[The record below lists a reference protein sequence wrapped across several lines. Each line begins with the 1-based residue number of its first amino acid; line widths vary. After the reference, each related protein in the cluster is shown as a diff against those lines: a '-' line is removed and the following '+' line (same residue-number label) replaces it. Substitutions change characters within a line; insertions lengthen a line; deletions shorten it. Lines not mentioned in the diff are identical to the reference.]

1 MRKARR
7 TRLNKKDCD
16 KTKTSKTE
24 RKSTGQNEGEQDITR
39 KTETKQEY
47 WGIAKKNE
55 TQESTKIKTI
65 KGETQRERTAHTH
78 TRPRKGQKEKD
89 QAKMISN

>member
-39 KTETKQEY
+39 KTETKQEIM
-47 WGIAKKNE
+47 GHGEKERDARINKNKTINEKEDTHKKN
-55 TQESTKIKTI
+55 
-65 KGETQRERTAHTH
+65 
-78 TRPRKGQKEKD
+78 
-89 QAKMISN
+89 